1 MAYWKQPGGV
11 WLSSCFD
18 FFFVLRQVFMWLRLA
33 SDSLVIHKDA
43 ELLILLL
50 LPPKYWNYRF
60 VLICMDFYFVLFGGE
75 GLSL

>member
-1 MAYWKQPGGV
+1 
-11 WLSSCFD
+11 
-18 FFFVLRQVFMWLRLA
+18 MWLRLA

-60 VLICMDFYFVLFGGE
+60 VLICMDFYFVLFGGRRVVTVAQA
-75 GLSL
+75 SLVISSMVHLRTGSYSKY